1 MLEKLG
7 KGALFGLGIG
17 YAVADGLGSLIG
29 AGAGYA
35 VDKFNNQNVDNQ
47 FDSYSCFLGMMIG
60 MAKIDGKFDDEEKE
74 LILKRIKDCYYQEKE
89 LYHFLCEAYENI
101 INEENINIITLAR
114 QYDSFI
120 EYDVEDRE
128 FIYEILF
135 EIACIDNE
143 LSENEI
149 EILQKLPKYLG
160 LKQEI

>member
-74 LILKRIKDCYYQEKE
+74 LILKRIKSCFQ
-89 LYHFLCEAYENI
+89 
-101 INEENINIITLAR
+101 
-114 QYDSFI
+114 
-120 EYDVEDRE
+120 
-128 FIYEILF
+128 
-135 EIACIDNE
+135 
-143 LSENEI
+143 
-149 EILQKLPKYLG
+149 
-160 LKQEI
+160 